1 MRPEHDET
9 YVMLLCGLNDPSPR
23 RRGLNCETARPK
35 TFPCRERRAEL
46 GSLLG
51 RLPHLHRSIRVDV
64 TLVNWHESDVCW
76 LPHAKDERLSSGR
89 DLTSGLFDRNT
100 CELGAVI
107 GEENRTAGPSD
118 GTSSS

>member
-1 MRPEHDET
+1 
-9 YVMLLCGLNDPSPR
+9 MLLSGLNDASPR
-23 RRGLNCETARPK
+23 RRSFNCETSRPK

-46 GSLLG
+46 RSLLG
-51 RLPHLHRSIRVDV
+51 CLPHLHRGIRVEV
-64 TLVNWHESDVCW
+64 TLVNRHKSDVSW

-89 DLTSGLFDRNT
+89 DLMSGLFDRNT

-107 GEENRTAGPSD
+107 GEENRTAGSSD